1 MFNLPDT
8 FREKNED
15 YIVVNAMKNFI
26 KCRPSIKGRLGDNRA
41 GLIKCITEYANESD
55 ATKEDTLNWL
65 DSVVREGIKDLY
77 IKKLTNES
85 MEFVKDTKKV
95 YEIKIITDNVC
106 TKGNRDDITSDI
118 MNLIEKYFSITYED
132 KSIFTKGK
140 DAYPLRIAAT
150 DEEESKV
157 DQKSAREHP
166 LQAT

>member
-95 YEIKIITDNVC
+95 CKRLVF
-106 TKGNRDDITSDI
+106 G
-118 MNLIEKYFSITYED
+118 
-132 KSIFTKGK
+132 
-140 DAYPLRIAAT
+140 
-150 DEEESKV
+150 
-157 DQKSAREHP
+157 
-166 LQAT
+166 